1 MTATLFTRN
10 ETTDFTGWKE
20 LWDESADFVAD
31 HGALSSS
38 LHRDVDNP
46 NIIVVVHQFENADP
60 ARAFAAMFDSDGFV
74 EGPVKIGG
82 VLPESVE
89 VWICEDI

>member
-1 MTATLFTRN
+1 MTATLFTRH
-10 ETTDFTGWKE
+10 ETTNFAAWKQ
-20 LWDESADFVAD
+20 LFGDSADFVAQN
-31 HGALSSS
+31 GVLSTS

-46 NIIVVVHQFENADP
+46 NSLVVVHQFEDADA
-60 ARAFAAMFDSDGFV
+60 ARAFAGMFDGDAFA

-82 VLPESVE
+82 VVPESLE